1 MLTVIPQARLI
12 IGESLLIILIVEWFN
27 QKTLTEGEL

>member
-12 IGESLLIILIVEWFN
+12 MGESLPIILIVEWFH
-27 QKTLTEGEL
+27 QKTLTGGEL

>member
-12 IGESLLIILIVEWFN
+12 MGESLPTILIVEWFN
-27 QKTLTEGEL
+27 QKTLTGGEL